1 MTRYLVR
8 RLLEGLAL
16 LFIVSVIL
24 FFITNSIGDPIS
36 VLTDGTRPPMGDER
50 DRIMRQLGLDQPT
63 YVQYIY
69 WLIGNDWTY
78 VDADGDGDLDEEV
91 YGQREG
97 ILRGDLGQSLLTREP
112 ALDRIMDRFPNTLLL
127 ILPSYALVLIIS
139 LAVGV
144 YSALRPYSALDN
156 ALTTLA
162 LVGYSLP
169 IFLVCMG
176 LIYVFATQFRVWGLP
191 NLPTAGMWDL
201 SQPRDLGNL
210 LRHMILPVTSLVVVQ
225 VARYIRYIRSSVL
238 EVLNEMYVRTA
249 RAKGIRERRVLSLH
263 VLRPASLPLVTLIG
277 LDLPI
282 LLGGAVVT
290 EQIFAWPGLGL
301 LFIESL
307 NRSDYPVLMGI
318 LMFISVM
325 VIVFQLLTDIAY
337 RWLDPRITYG
347 DARP

>member
-1 MTRYLVR
+1 MTRYILR
-8 RLLEGLAL
+8 RAIEGLAL

-36 VLTDGTRPPMGDER
+36 VLTDGTRPPLGEER

-63 YVQYIY
+63 TVQYLF
-69 WLIGNDWTY
+69 WLIGNDWTRI
-78 VDADGDGDLDEEV
+78 DADGDGDTDENIR
-91 YGQREG
+91 GRRQG
-97 ILRGDLGQSLLTREP
+97 ILRGDLGQSLSTREP
-112 ALDRIMDRFPNTLLL
+112 ALDRIVDRLPNTLLL
-127 ILPSYALVLIIS
+127 MIPSYLLVLT
-139 LAVGV
+139 LALIMGI
-144 YSALRPYSALDN
+144 YSALRPYSPLDSV
-156 ALTTLA
+156 LTTLA

-176 LIYVFATQFRVWGLP
+176 LIYVFASTLRI
-191 NLPTAGMWDL
+191 LPTAGMWDL

-210 LRHMILPVTSLVVVQ
+210 ARHMILPVTSLVVVQ
-225 VARYIRYIRSSVL
+225 VARYIRYIRAGVL
-238 EVLNEMYVRTA
+238 EVLNDTYIRTA
-249 RAKGIRERRVLSLH
+249 RAKGLRERRVIGLH

-277 LDLPI
+277 LDLPV

-290 EQIFAWPGLGL
+290 ERIFAWPGLGA

-325 VIVFQLLTDIAY
+325 VIVFQLLTDIVY
-337 RWLDPRITYG
+337 TWLDPRITYG
-347 DARP
+347 ARG